1 MRSVAIPEEVERQL
15 SRHLT
20 RDDFQ
25 EDLCFALWRPSTGK
39 SRLTALVHEVIEPK
53 PDDRNV
59 HGNASFEPQYFE
71 RALGRALAADA
82 GLALLHS
89 HPGGR
94 GWQGMSRDDVA
105 AERGHAA
112 QALAATGLPLVGMTL
127 ATHDG
132 RWSARVWEKI
142 APRNFERRECS
153 TVRSVG
159 SRLSVSFNPEL
170 VPPPPQLEEQ
180 LRTRSAWGDAAQEDI
195 ARLRV
200 GIVGLG
206 SVGALVAETLARTG
220 VREIRLIDFDAVE
233 KHNLDR
239 LVHATGSDLG
249 RAKVGVTADCLKL
262 HATAS
267 DPDIKPLEL
276 SIVEPEGFLEALD
289 CDLLFSCVDRPW
301 PRHVL
306 NFIAYTHLIPVVDGG
321 VLVEVT
327 SRKRMRAANW
337 KAHIAAPGRR
347 CLECLGQYDSG
358 LVDAE
363 RHGYFDDPSYIEQLP
378 DDHPIKRSENVFAFS
393 MGCAALEVGQ
403 MLSMIVAPSAVSDY
417 GAQNY
422 HFVSG
427 TIDLDTCGCNA
438 NCPFTDQLLAQGDL
452 SGFVVTGRHEAAEAA
467 RTRRARD
474 ISHVERASTWIGRHL
489 HSLRKRRRTAE

>member
-1 MRSVAIPEEVERQL
+1 VRSVAIPEEVERQL
-15 SRHLT
+15 AGHLT
-20 RDDFQ
+20 RDDLQ

-39 SRLTALVHEVIEPK
+39 SRLTALVHEVVQPEL
-53 PDDRNV
+53 DDRNV
-59 HGNASFEPQYFE
+59 HGNVSFEPQYFE
-71 RALGRALAADA
+71 RALGRALAAGS

-94 GWQGMSRDDVA
+94 GWQGMSSDDVA

-112 QALAATGLPLVGMTL
+112 QALAATGLPLVGLTL

-132 RWSARVWEKI
+132 RWSARTWEKT

-180 LRTRSAWGDAAQEDI
+180 LRTRSAWGDAAQGDI

-220 VREIRLIDFDAVE
+220 VRQIRLIDFDVVE
-233 KHNLDR
+233 RHNLDR
-239 LVHATGSDLG
+239 LVHATHGDLG
-249 RAKVGVTADCLKL
+249 RAKVDVSADRLKL

-267 DPDIKPLEL
+267 DPDIKPLDL

-327 SRKRMRAANW
+327 SRNLMRAANW

-363 RHGYFDDPSYIEQLP
+363 RHGYFDDPSYIERLP

-403 MLSMIVAPSAVSDY
+403 MLSMVVAPSGVSDY

-422 HFVSG
+422 HLVSG
-427 TIDLDTCGCNA
+427 TIDLDTRGCNA
-438 NCPFTDQLLAQGDL
+438 NCPFTNQLLAQGNR
-452 SGFVVTGRHEAAEAA
+452 SGFVVTGRHEAAETAREARRENLSSQPTGRLGRWLDRLRSRRLAA
-467 RTRRARD
+467 N
-474 ISHVERASTWIGRHL
+474 
-489 HSLRKRRRTAE
+489 